1 MRATTSGVRFARIF
15 GTAAIFVV
23 LTHPEVT
30 LAASFVKVLGT
41 RARTSAVNSS
51 ITVTAPSSGAAAGD
65 SIIVTLQAGDL
76 EGAISCSDP
85 VNGAY
90 GVDVVSAA
98 GSPRIAILSKHNI
111 AALSFLSP
119 ITCTY
124 PEFSGASS
132 MGAYE
137 FTGLATAA
145 TFDQSAQSESPVSGV
160 ASTGLTGTTGQADE
174 LVFGFFWLANPFP
187 TQTYTP
193 AFSGGNPLESPYSPA
208 FSFVSAVGSQ
218 IPMYRFVNTIRQFEA
233 NGTVNGTGA
242 WKAQVATYRLAP
254 DLCATVNCND
264 DNLCTADSCDS
275 LTGLCAHAAE
285 PAGQSCG
292 GNSGDLCDRTDRCDG
307 AGVCVAMQIADG
319 TPCSEVDSECDIQD
333 TCQSGVCTDN
343 GVVPEGVAC
352 GDPAIGACDG
362 SDTCDGLGLCQAN
375 HLSNGTACGDA
386 GSQCVNA
393 DACLDGLCHDNGFV
407 AAGAT
412 CGDSSDTECTNP
424 DGCNGSGACLA
435 NDEADGV
442 ACGDAGSACVN
453 QDTCS
458 SGLCA
463 DNGFVAAGV
472 PCGDASSGACD
483 SADACSGAGLC
494 LENHVADGAPCGDAG
509 SACVNA
515 DVCVGGACQDNGFLP
530 PGTACGDP
538 SSSQCDAADGCDG
551 AGLCASHHSSVGTE
565 CNDGVLCTTADAC
578 NESGQCAGVEDSQ
591 CVACGGNTAPIVSPA
606 VVAVPAVPMA
616 IGSGNITLVASFTD
630 TVGQSSSCSID
641 WNDGS
646 APDAGAVVDP
656 TAVSAGSC
664 TASHLFTAVGVYTV
678 TMSVTDACGET
689 ATAVYRYAVVYDGSA
704 GFVTG
709 GGWITSPRGSYTPDP
724 ALTGKA
730 TFGFVARYLKGNS
743 KEPVG
748 VTEFHFSVANFN
760 FQSDS
765 YEWLVISGAKAR
777 FKGTGTVNGS
787 GAYSF
792 ELTAWD
798 GQESGGG
805 GADRFR
811 ISISDPSH
819 GNAVVYDNQI
829 SAPGGADPTT
839 TLGGGSIVIHKK

>member
-1 MRATTSGVRFARIF
+1 MRATTSGVRFARFF

-23 LTHPEVT
+23 LTQPEAT

-51 ITVTAPSSGAAAGD
+51 ITVSVPSSGVAAGD
-65 SIIVTLQAGDL
+65 SIVVTLQTGDL
-76 EGAISCSDP
+76 EGIGCSDP
-85 VNGAY
+85 VNGSY

-98 GSPRIAILSKHNI
+98 GSPRIAILSKHSV
-111 AALSFLSP
+111 AALSFLDL

-132 MGAYE
+132 IGAYQ

-145 TFDQSAQSESPVSGV
+145 TLDQTAQSESAVSGA
-160 ASTGLTGTTGQADE
+160 ASSGLTATTGQARE
-174 LVFGFFWLANPFP
+174 LVFGFFLLSSPGP

-193 AFSGGNPLESPYSPA
+193 ASSGGNPLESPYSPSY
-208 FSFVSAVGSQ
+208 SFLSAIGTQ
-218 IPMYRFVNTIRQFEA
+218 IPMYRFVNAIRQYEA

-254 DLCATVNCND
+254 DLCATVDCND
-264 DNLCTADSCDS
+264 DNRCTADSCDS
-275 LTGLCAHAAE
+275 LTGLCAHAPE
-285 PAGQSCG
+285 PVGINCG
-292 GNSGDLCDRTDRCDG
+292 ANSGDVCDITDRCDG
-307 AGVCVAMQIADG
+307 AGTCVVNQVADG
-319 TPCSEVDSECDIQD
+319 TPCSEVDSDCDLQD

-343 GVVPEGVAC
+343 GVKPAGVAC
-352 GDPAIGACDG
+352 GDPTFDVCDG
-362 SDTCDGLGLCQAN
+362 LDTCDGLGVCEAN
-375 HLSNGTACGDA
+375 HLPNGTACGDA

-424 DGCNGSGACLA
+424 DSCNGSGVCLV
-435 NDEADGV
+435 NDEADGF
-442 ACGDAGSACVN
+442 ACGDAGSACVR

-458 SGLCA
+458 TGLCA
-463 DNGFVAAGV
+463 DNGFEAAGTA
-472 PCGDASSGACD
+472 CGDASSGSCD
-483 SADACSGAGLC
+483 SADTCSGAGLC
-494 LENHVADGAPCGDAG
+494 LANHVADGAPCGDAG

-515 DVCVGGACQDNGFLP
+515 DACSGGACQDNGFQP
-530 PGTACGDP
+530 AGTVCGDP
-538 SSSQCDAADGCDG
+538 SSSQCDGADGCDG
-551 AGLCASHHSSVGTE
+551 AGLCASNHASVGTA
-565 CNDGVLCTTADAC
+565 CNDGVLCTTADSCDA
-578 NESGQCAGVEDSQ
+578 SGLCAGVDDPQ
-591 CVACGGNTAPIVSPA
+591 CSTCGGNTAPIVSP
-606 VVAVPAVPMA
+606 VVGAIPAAPMA
-616 IGSGNITLVASFTD
+616 LGTGNVALTASFTD
-630 TVGQSSSCSID
+630 TPGQTWSCSID

-646 APDAGAVVDP
+646 APDAGVVVEP
-656 TAVSAGSC
+656 TALSEGTC

-678 TMSVTDACGET
+678 TMTVTDACAE
-689 ATAVYRYAVVYDGSA
+689 AAAAVYRYAVVYDGSA

-709 GGWITSPRGSYTPDP
+709 GGWITSQRGSYTPDP
-724 ALTGKA
+724 TLTGKA
-730 TFGFVARYLKGNS
+730 SFGFVARYVKGNA
-743 KEPVG
+743 KVPVG

-805 GADRFR
+805 GTDRFR
-811 ISISDPSH
+811 ISISDLNH
-819 GNAVVYDNQI
+819 GNTVVYDNQI
-829 SAPGGADPTT
+829 TAPGGDDPTT
-839 TLGGGSIVIHKK
+839 ALGGGSIVIHKK